1 MPACPIIPAVKY
13 ARLFLLA
20 LLCVLLPI
28 RGAMALTMSCATGAA
43 TGAPAAVSPSAH
55 DPHAGHRMHTA
66 PAEAHEAAAEASPD
80 ASPSAG
86 DHPATCALC
95 ASGCCLASMVGAA
108 VSLAEPVPSAPAQ
121 FAAFAPR
128 IPAFQSDGQ
137 ERPPRTC

>member
-43 TGAPAAVSPSAH
+43 TGASAAVTPSAH

-66 PAEAHEAAAEASPD
+66 PDPTAM
-80 ASPSAG
+80 AG

-108 VSLAEPVPSAPAQ
+108 VSLAEPVPAAPAQ

-128 IPAFQSDGQ
+128 ILAFQSDGQ